1 MSNVIEADAA
11 YEAAM
16 AAVIEADAAY
26 EAAASAAKRA
36 NAAWLAAMKGQTFYD
51 VSTNATQH
59 EPPKKL
65 RH

>member
-1 MSNVIEADAA
+1 MSSVIEANAA

-16 AAVIEADAAY
+16 AAVIESDAAY

-36 NAAWLAAMKGQTFYD
+36 GAAWLAVMKGQTFYD
-51 VSTNATQH
+51 VSTNTTQH